1 MKILLAGL
9 NTGIALFV
17 GYWTG
22 FSLLFGIAMSNDSK
36 HLLSWILLVLLVLL
50 LVASVSAGWILAL
63 KRCDSISYKV
73 FAFLPIPYY
82 LFFGYMLISN
92 ELSYRYSND
101 RGYCNEQFIEEYG
114 RRMLLCHQVK
124 NGISTGVI
132 FYKELPQ

>member
-1 MKILLAGL
+1 MKILLAML
-9 NTGIALFV
+9 NTGLALFV

-22 FSLLFGIAMSNDSK
+22 LGLLFSIATLSGSR

-50 LVASVSAGWILAL
+50 LAASVFAGWILAL
-63 KRCDSISYKV
+63 KRYDSIRYKII
-73 FAFLPIPYY
+73 AFLPIPYY

-101 RGYCNEQFIEEYG
+101 RGYCNEQFVEEYG

-124 NGISTGVI
+124 NGIETGSI
-132 FYKELPQ
+132 FYKELSQ